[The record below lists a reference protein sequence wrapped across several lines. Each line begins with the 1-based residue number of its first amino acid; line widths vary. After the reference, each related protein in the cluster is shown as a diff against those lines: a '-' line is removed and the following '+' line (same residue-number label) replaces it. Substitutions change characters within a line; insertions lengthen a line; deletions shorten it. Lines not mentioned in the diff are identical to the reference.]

1 MMGLLLLLIG
11 IAVSGC
17 SSRTE
22 VPTRPRTVG
31 GDPVGTA
38 SLAYAGHYEGAGAYA
53 DIAGNG
59 VGHIVLDGLRLQR
72 MLPFVAEDSLGNPVS
87 GTRYEQSMAAVAL
100 GGAVD
105 LGGEWQQQAHTLYRV
120 EGTALVTVTAAWKKP
135 ASVCDP
141 LYAPC
146 DSSVIEGTATV
157 VLDVTDWRDT
167 TITTKFIMFRTG
179 LARIP

>member
-1 MMGLLLLLIG
+1 MLVTLLAIILF
-11 IAVSGC
+11 VGC
-17 SSRTE
+17 SPRTE

-38 SLAYAGHYEGAGAYA
+38 RLAYAGHYEGAGAYA

-59 VGHIVLDGLRLQR
+59 AGHIVLDGLRLQR

-87 GTRYEQSMAAVAL
+87 GTRYDQTMAAVAV
-100 GGAVD
+100 GGSINLSGAWAST
-105 LGGEWQQQAHTLYRV
+105 GHMLYRV
-120 EGTALVTVTAAWKKP
+120 EGTALVTVSATRKSA

-157 VLDVTDWRDT
+157 TLDVTDWRDT
-167 TITTKFIMFRTG
+167 TITMPFTLYRTG
-179 LARIP
+179 ETRVP